1 MSMTLGE
8 FEHRVCGIPCIVAVT
23 SWEAYVPAK
32 TCYPEGGSWGEWGPP
47 EDCYPEEGGCGE
59 WELRDRRGRP
69 APWLERKLD
78 DKERQRI
85 DQLVFDYMERPPRDE
100 FY

>member
-1 MSMTLGE
+1 MELDE

-32 TCYPEGGSWGEWGPP
+32 TYGPP
-47 EDCYPEEGGCGE
+47 ENCHPEEGGCGE
-59 WELRDRRGRP
+59 WEIRDRRGRP
-69 APWLERKLD
+69 AAWLERKMSEE
-78 DKERQRI
+78 ERERI
-85 DQLVFDYMERPPRDE
+85 DELVFEYMESQRDE

>member
-1 MSMTLGE
+1 MELGE

-32 TCYPEGGSWGEWGPP
+32 VSGPP
-47 EDCYPEEGGCGE
+47 ESCYPEEGGCGE
-59 WELRDRRGRP
+59 WEIRDRRGRP

-85 DQLVFDYMERPPRDE
+85 DELVFEYMESQRDE